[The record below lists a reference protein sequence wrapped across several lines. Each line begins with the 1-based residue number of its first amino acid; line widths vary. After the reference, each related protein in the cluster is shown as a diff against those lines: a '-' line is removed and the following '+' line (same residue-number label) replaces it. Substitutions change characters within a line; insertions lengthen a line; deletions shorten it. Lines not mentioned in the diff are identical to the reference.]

1 MEINS
6 CSSKLFIFVD
16 ERYDS
21 SEDDLFDDS
30 DLESFSVGMSYYM
43 NTGHQGQK
51 KTSVNIDDPFGYKHN
66 KEKRCKNG
74 DESSIGQHL
83 I

>member
-16 ERYDS
+16 ERDDS

-30 DLESFSVGMSYYM
+30 DLESFSVGMSYNM

-51 KTSVNIDDPFGYKHN
+51 KSSVN
-66 KEKRCKNG
+66 
-74 DESSIGQHL
+74 
-83 I
+83 